1 MTEGR
6 GSLESLNQTN
16 QTDTSLTFEQ
26 IMYARTELVSGCILG
41 VLSPI
46 TVTANVLLIT
56 AISKDP
62 LKYFNKPTSHFVLG
76 LSVADLICGLFVE
89 PFFAMYFFCR
99 YFHACAHFHAIL
111 RTLFIVAS
119 IISTVSLNSSFVMVL
134 MLSVVQLIAIKWP
147 YRYKTWVKKRT
158 VITCV
163 VITWVYFGV
172 FSLLPIL
179 GVDQFVFFQINLT
192 LHATLVSVVLAF
204 VQILVYR
211 AFRGHLQH
219 QSIINRYSFLL
230 PGSQHNTAFRERYNL
245 KKHLAKRQTRYKLF
259 DRNFIIMTFSLAA
272 ILLFSAFPHIAVFYV
287 FLYKE
292 PTGSLKE
299 EVYLN
304 ISLRITDLLLF
315 TKVAADA
322 FIFAWRLPTYRK
334 SLDFIITGKTP
345 KLETEV

>member
-6 GSLESLNQTN
+6 GSLASLNQTN
-16 QTDTSLTFEQ
+16 QSETSLTLEQ

-41 VLSPI
+41 ILSPI

-56 AISKDP
+56 AIFKDP
-62 LKYFNKPTSHFVLG
+62 LKYFKKPTSHFVLG
-76 LSVADLICGLFVE
+76 LSVADLICGLLVE
-89 PFFAMYFFCR
+89 PFFAMHFFCR
-99 YFHACAHFHAIL
+99 YFHACTQFHAIW

-119 IISTVSLNSSFVMVL
+119 VLSTASLNSSFVMVL
-134 MLSVVQLIAIKWP
+134 MLSAVQLIAIKWP
-147 YRYKTWVKKRT
+147 YRYKMWVKKKT

-179 GVDQFVFFQINLT
+179 GVDQQVFFQINLT
-192 LHATLVSVVLAF
+192 LHSTLVSVVLAF

-211 AFRGHLQH
+211 AFRSHLRH
-219 QSIINRYSFLL
+219 QSIINRYPFLL
-230 PGSQHNTAFRERYNL
+230 NPVHSAAFRQRYNL
-245 KKHLAKRQTRYKLF
+245 KNHLAKKQTRCKLF
-259 DRNFIIMTFSLAA
+259 DRNFIIMTFYLAA
-272 ILLFSAFPHIAVFYV
+272 VLLFSAFPHIAVFYV

-292 PTGSLKE
+292 TGSLKE
-299 EVYLN
+299 EMYLN

-334 SLDFIITGKTP
+334 TLVFIITGKAP
-345 KLETEV
+345 ELETGV

>member
-1 MTEGR
+1 MTER
-6 GSLESLNQTN
+6 RASLVSLNQTN
-16 QTDTSLTFEQ
+16 QTDTSLTLEQ

-46 TVTANVLLIT
+46 TVTANILLIT

-62 LKYFNKPTSHFVLG
+62 LKYFKKPTSHFVLG
-76 LSVADLICGLFVE
+76 LSVADLICGLLVE
-89 PFFAMYFFCR
+89 PLFAMYFFCR
-99 YFHACAHFHAIL
+99 YFQACAHFHAIL

-119 IISTVSLNSSFVMVL
+119 IISTASLNSSFVMVL
-134 MLSVVQLIAIKWP
+134 MLSVVQLIAIEWP
-147 YRYKTWVKKRT
+147 YRYKTWVKKKT

-179 GVDQFVFFQINLT
+179 GVDQVVFFQINLI
-192 LHATLVSVVLAF
+192 LHSTLVSVVLAF

-230 PGSQHNTAFRERYNL
+230 TGSPHNTAFRQRY
-245 KKHLAKRQTRYKLF
+245 KKHLAKKQTRYKLF
-259 DRNFIIMTFSLAA
+259 DRNFIIVTFYLAA

-299 EVYLN
+299 ELYLN